1 MSKLQFLKANVE
13 TIREMAEEL
22 QKAADTK
29 ENAAR
34 LDGEINAYTN
44 VLSMINEYLVEEN
57 KQQIGGEKLNPVLV
71 ILIIL
76 AAIIL
81 WFLLSFIF
89 FPFGKF
95 ISRIGEDAMEEMNKD
110 KNDKK
115 EKN

>member
-57 KQQIGGEKLNPVLV
+57 K
-71 ILIIL
+71 
-76 AAIIL
+76 
-81 WFLLSFIF
+81 
-89 FPFGKF
+89 
-95 ISRIGEDAMEEMNKD
+95 
-110 KNDKK
+110 
-115 EKN
+115 